1 MIYRFNIRTT
11 LQLSSSFHLVPSR
24 NVGAR
29 YSVDGQLFA
38 LLRLNDE
45 LSEDTR
51 GGKLILNSCSS
62 VLLAPTKEGKSP
74 RGKGAEKAAPEV
86 VYECAIAEKGKGEIY
101 LTIPKKCVDELK
113 LTTDMEMKVELQ
125 FQLNR
130 YWILS
135 LFFSHFR
142 HKMLNFVR
150 YLKFCMRETKAKTRG
165 NGGHGL
171 LGLSVI

>member
-1 MIYRFNIRTT
+1 MVYRFNIRTA

-62 VLLAPTKEGKSP
+62 VLLAPQREGKVSK
-74 RGKGAEKAAPEV
+74 GSAKGAEKASPEV

-101 LTIPKKCVDELK
+101 LTIPKRCVDELK
-113 LTTDMEMKVELQ
+113 LTADMELKVELQ

-130 YWILS
+130 Y
-135 LFFSHFR
+135 
-142 HKMLNFVR
+142 
-150 YLKFCMRETKAKTRG
+150 
-165 NGGHGL
+165 
-171 LGLSVI
+171 